1 MEEEGEMAVD
11 DWETVVEDGVDEGML
26 VRVGEGE
33 IAVNDWETV
42 VGDDWDTGGLAVEAE
57 EGVGDSTIDCLDTKT
72 CFDTSIRD

>member
-1 MEEEGEMAVD
+1 M
-11 DWETVVEDGVDEGML
+11 
-26 VRVGEGE
+26 RVGEGE

-57 EGVGDSTIDCLDTKT
+57 ERVGDSTIDCLDTKT